1 MPCCAR
7 ACLPIFCILLIA
19 GLPGTSAAGE
29 PQTATAAKGFRLLP
43 GFAVQRLYAVPKRE
57 QGSWVSMTVDPK
69 GRLIVSDQNGKLY
82 RVTPPPVGDNKTPT
96 AVQRLELNIG
106 DAQGLLC
113 AFDSLYVMVNGR
125 AAQGSGLYR
134 VRDTNGDDKYDEIK
148 RLHAFN
154 NHGEHGPHAVVL
166 SPDGKGLLVV
176 GGNFTPVPNLQ
187 ASRVPR
193 HWGEDHLLGRLWDSN
208 GFARGT
214 LAPGGWMGRTDPEG
228 KSWEFIAMGFRNAY
242 DIAID
247 PEGEVFTYD
256 SDMEWDVGLPW
267 YRPTRINHVASGVD
281 FGWRSGS
288 GKWPAYYIDSLPA
301 AVDIGPG
308 SPTGVTFGTGAK
320 FPAKYQRALFACDW
334 SYGQLY
340 AVHLVSHGA
349 GYTAVAE
356 SFASAAPLPL
366 TDIVVRPQD
375 GALYF
380 TVGGRGTDS
389 ALYRITY
396 TGQESTAPAPAAAD
410 AGTSARA
417 QRRKLEALHHPGA
430 AGAIETSWPL
440 LSSPDRFLR
449 SAARIAIE
457 HQPVGEWQK
466 RVLDEKNPVAL
477 VAATVA
483 LARCGDKSLAPKL
496 LEGLEHLDF
505 AALPE
510 DQQLD
515 LARAYQLIFT
525 RMGNP
530 DEAGRAAALK
540 QLDAHYPA
548 SSFPVNREL
557 GAVLI
562 YLRAPRVVDRTLKL
576 LAAAPTQQ
584 EQIWHVFALRNVREG
599 WTPEGRQQ
607 YYRWFHQAA
616 RQKGGH
622 SFSGFVENI
631 RQESVATLTAADK
644 AALKELLNRP
654 VAAQAPPQPP
664 RAVVKKWGVDELV
677 AAVEA
682 APNGRNYAKGQA
694 AFGAAN
700 CLSCHRFRGEG
711 GNVGPD
717 LTGVG
722 RRFSP
727 RDLLDSIVEPN
738 KVVSDQYQST
748 IFDLK
753 DGRTVIG
760 RVANMNGDT
769 LNIMTDMLDP
779 GRFTNVRRGDIEET
793 RPSTVSMMP
802 GGLIDTFNREEILD
816 LLAYLRSGGE
826 ASDPAFQP
834 DKPAASA
841 ALPASQ

>member
-1 MPCCAR
+1 
-7 ACLPIFCILLIA
+7 
-19 GLPGTSAAGE
+19 
-29 PQTATAAKGFRLLP
+29 
-43 GFAVQRLYAVPKRE
+43 
-57 QGSWVSMTVDPK
+57 
-69 GRLIVSDQNGKLY
+69 
-82 RVTPPPVGDNKTPT
+82 
-96 AVQRLELNIG
+96 
-106 DAQGLLC
+106 
-113 AFDSLYVMVNGR
+113 
-125 AAQGSGLYR
+125 
-134 VRDTNGDDKYDEIK
+134 
-148 RLHAFN
+148 
-154 NHGEHGPHAVVL
+154 
-166 SPDGKGLLVV
+166 
-176 GGNFTPVPNLQ
+176 
-187 ASRVPR
+187 
-193 HWGEDHLLGRLWDSN
+193 
-208 GFARGT
+208 
-214 LAPGGWMGRTDPEG
+214 
-228 KSWEFIAMGFRNAY
+228 
-242 DIAID
+242 
-247 PEGEVFTYD
+247 
-256 SDMEWDVGLPW
+256 
-267 YRPTRINHVASGVD
+267 
-281 FGWRSGS
+281 
-288 GKWPAYYIDSLPA
+288 
-301 AVDIGPG
+301 
-308 SPTGVTFGTGAK
+308 
-320 FPAKYQRALFACDW
+320 QRALFACDW

-340 AVHLVSHGA
+340 AVHLTPHGA

-396 TGQESTAPAPAAAD
+396 TGQESTAAAPPTAD
-410 AGTSARA
+410 SGTSVRA
-417 QRRKLEALHHPGA
+417 QRRKLEELHHPGA
-430 AGAIETSWPL
+430 SGAIDTSWPF

-449 SAARIAIE
+449 YAARIAIE

-466 RVLDEKNPVAL
+466 RALDEKDRVAL

-496 LEGLEHLDF
+496 LEGLGRLDF
-505 AALPE
+505 KTLNE
-510 DQQLD
+510 EQQLD
-515 LARAYQLIFT
+515 LVRAYQLIFT

-530 DEAGRAAALK
+530 DEAGREAVLK
-540 QLDAHYPA
+540 RLDAYYPA
-548 SSFPVNREL
+548 ASAPLNREL

-562 YLRAPRVVDRTLKL
+562 YLRAPQVVDRTLKL

-584 EQIWHVFALRNVREG
+584 EQIWQVFALRNVREG

-644 AALKELLNRP
+644 TALKELLNKP
-654 VAAQAPPQPP
+654 VAAQAPQQPP
-664 RAVVKKWGVDELV
+664 RALVKKWAVDELV

-682 APNGRNYAKGQA
+682 APTGRNYAKGQV

-717 LTGVG
+717 LTAVG

-727 RDLLDSIVEPN
+727 RDLLDSIIEPN
-738 KVVSDQYQST
+738 KVISDQYQST
-748 IFDLK
+748 VFDLK

-779 GRFTNVRRGDIEET
+779 GRFTNVRRGEIEET

-802 GGLIDTFNREEILD
+802 GGLIDTFQLDEILD

-826 ASDPAFQP
+826 PSDPAFQGG
-834 DKPAASA
+834 KPAASA
-841 ALPASQ
+841 ALPTQENRSR